1 MATATAATAAEAS
14 VRLTTK
20 GELPGGVN
28 EKCYAEIPLHSPG
41 LWGLPNASLF
51 LDFNLP
57 LLLLQLA
64 VIFILTQALHLV
76 LKRIRLPRLI
86 SEILV
91 FPFPSFSYLSIN
103 NVQLFFIIMVFEL
116 ASSHG
121 ISK

>member
-1 MATATAATAAEAS
+1 MATAAISS
-14 VRLTTK
+14 VKLT
-20 GELPGGVN
+20 GELPGAVS

-41 LWGLPNASLF
+41 IWGLPDASLF

-64 VIFILTQALHLV
+64 LIFFLTQSLHLV

-91 FPFPSFSYLSIN
+91 FFLS
-103 NVQLFFIIMVFEL
+103 LFIHIY
-116 ASSHG
+116 S
-121 ISK
+121 